1 MNMLDNY
8 LVFKTHIGVW
18 SKSSFPTFQLW
29 GCKPYPAIPKSR
41 GWDVATAVAALSR
54 ESIEHTACS
63 TSRTHRGQIRRKR
76 RRGLRKLGK
85 DGNLMFDSTW
95 CFDPSPS
102 EARVSVGYIGQQTQR
117 WLLIF
122 EWLCFK
128 EATSVFAY
136 LLKIGWVTHEKI
148 IWKVPQ
154 LLLVVLIPET
164 LNMTSGQRFK
174 LLRSGVPRSM
184 YREKLVITVWFI
196 VSSNMLHFC
205 WHRQSC
211 IDSTKSVSH
220 LVVSWQSLVLVS
232 SDIPLSMYMDMSQNE
247 VSFLGPKWLP

>member
-1 MNMLDNY
+1 
-8 LVFKTHIGVW
+8 
-18 SKSSFPTFQLW
+18 
-29 GCKPYPAIPKSR
+29 
-41 GWDVATAVAALSR
+41 
-54 ESIEHTACS
+54 
-63 TSRTHRGQIRRKR
+63 
-76 RRGLRKLGK
+76 
-85 DGNLMFDSTW
+85 MFV
-95 CFDPSPS
+95 CLNILY
-102 EARVSVGYIGQQTQR
+102 VCMYVCMYVGSYVCMYVCM
-117 WLLIF
+117 LLIF

-196 VSSNMLHFC
+196 VSSYMLHFC

>member
-1 MNMLDNY
+1 MFHYVIQYAYKDEHLPRPGSEAFGWAAEMASGRLRGLGCFGVWKRGNPQFIAIKEWRSCGNIYENRRSLWIGYLWY
-8 LVFKTHIGVW
+8 LV
-18 SKSSFPTFQLW
+18 
-29 GCKPYPAIPKSR
+29 
-41 GWDVATAVAALSR
+41 
-54 ESIEHTACS
+54 
-63 TSRTHRGQIRRKR
+63 
-76 RRGLRKLGK
+76 
-85 DGNLMFDSTW
+85 
-95 CFDPSPS
+95 
-102 EARVSVGYIGQQTQR
+102 
-117 WLLIF
+117 LLIF

-136 LLKIGWVTHEKI
+136 LLKIGCVTHEKT

-196 VSSNMLHFC
+196 VSSHMLHFC

>member
-1 MNMLDNY
+1 MKYKWYMFLDFPLSYKLIHTVLRRLYYTCHDY
-8 LVFKTHIGVW
+8 L
-18 SKSSFPTFQLW
+18 SKLSIHPWMVVLNVPW
-29 GCKPYPAIPKSR
+29 NIP
-41 GWDVATAVAALSR
+41 WY
-54 ESIEHTACS
+54 C
-63 TSRTHRGQIRRKR
+63 
-76 RRGLRKLGK
+76 
-85 DGNLMFDSTW
+85 
-95 CFDPSPS
+95 
-102 EARVSVGYIGQQTQR
+102 
-117 WLLIF
+117 LLIF

-196 VSSNMLHFC
+196 VSSYMLHFC

>member
-1 MNMLDNY
+1 MNEWVQFFWC
-8 LVFKTHIGVW
+8 LVSKLVSSLNSWMFMSHW
-18 SKSSFPTFQLW
+18 SKEWVNQELLKQ
-29 GCKPYPAIPKSR
+29 G
-41 GWDVATAVAALSR
+41 
-54 ESIEHTACS
+54 
-63 TSRTHRGQIRRKR
+63 
-76 RRGLRKLGK
+76 
-85 DGNLMFDSTW
+85 M
-95 CFDPSPS
+95 S
-102 EARVSVGYIGQQTQR
+102 EGRNEWSKV
-117 WLLIF
+117 LIF

-196 VSSNMLHFC
+196 VSSYMLHFC